1 MRSLKE
7 GRGEDEKRE
16 AGDVNSGGENPNIC
30 SEIELQLSCVSGAV
44 ASENTLNQLLAVL

>member
-1 MRSLKE
+1 MKKGKQEMSTQ
-7 GRGEDEKRE
+7 
-16 AGDVNSGGENPNIC
+16 GGENPNIC